1 MDIPFFKSLSLGG
14 SALFKHREKGIVGI
28 DLGSSSL
35 KLVQLRKEKERA
47 ILETYGEISTAHYG
61 GVEMG
66 QSARLVDQKVLE
78 MLEDLIKEANITARQ
93 AVVSL
98 PLRVSFVSLLTLPI
112 MNEKDLAEAVHYEA
126 RRYIP
131 VPINEVILD
140 WWSLPQ
146 GILSDAE
153 REEGLVKEK
162 KFIEVLLVAVHQQ
175 VLEKYRS
182 IFKEAGIEIVSFE
195 IEIFSQ
201 VRSAIAREV
210 APILLI
216 DYGAQSTRF
225 TIVDYNI
232 VRMSHNADRGSQD
245 LTLALSRSLGIDFER
260 AEKLKRDTG
269 LSLRPEHQEIKNVI
283 EPLLDHNFSEGI
295 RVMTEYKRRTNHSI
309 KRIVFTGGG
318 SLLKGLIDFSINKF
332 GVEARLSNPFQKVEY
347 PPFLEPALRDLSPIF
362 STALGLAL
370 REMQK

>member
-78 MLEDLIKEANITARQ
+78 MLEDLIKEATARQ

-146 GILSDAE
+146 GISSDAE

-245 LTLALSRSLGIDFER
+245 LER

>member
-78 MLEDLIKEANITARQ
+78 MLEDLIKEANITAKQ

-146 GILSDAE
+146 GISSDAE

-216 DYGAQSTRF
+216 DY
-225 TIVDYNI
+225 DI